1 MANEKR
7 FGCLG
12 ILLTAVLCFSLL
24 FNLIFILGGAASVA
38 SHRLAF
44 RESLVSEAT
53 TPGLKSKV
61 AVIRLGGLISSFEPG
76 AVGDSM
82 VDDIKLQLKHAVEDA
97 DVRAIV
103 LAIDSP
109 GGEVT
114 ASDIIYNAVKDTDG
128 KKPVIVSMGS
138 VAASGGYYIACGA
151 RHIVAHDTTFTGS
164 IGVIMQTLNYAD
176 LFGKV
181 GLEMVTFKS
190 GKFKDMLSGS
200 RVLSPEEKEY
210 VQNLVMQTYGK
221 FVGIVASQRK
231 LPEAEL
237 RAGVADGRVI
247 SGRDALTAKL
257 IDQIGDF
264 EAAVKMAQE
273 VGGIPGSA
281 VVRYELPPSIGRYL
295 RMLGKAEAP
304 KKLEVTVGP
313 QTGYNLQ
320 PGRIYLLPGIF
331 AP

>member
-7 FGCLG
+7 FGCFG
-12 ILLTAVLCFSLL
+12 ILLFVVLCFSLL
-24 FNLIFILGGAASVA
+24 FNLITLLGGASGTTRF
-38 SHRLAF
+38 H
-44 RESLVSEAT
+44 EQIVSKPAAPNVT
-53 TPGLKSKV
+53 SKV
-61 AVIRLGGLISSFEPG
+61 AVIKLSGLISSFEPG
-76 AVGDSM
+76 VVGDSM
-82 VDDIKLQLKHAVEDA
+82 VEDIKLQLQHAVDDA
-97 DVRAIV
+97 EVRAIV

-114 ASDIIYNAVKDTDG
+114 ASDIIFNAVK
-128 KKPVIVSMGS
+128 KANASKPVVVSMGS
-138 VAASGGYYIACGA
+138 LAASGGYYIACGA
-151 RHIVAHDTTFTGS
+151 KHIVAHDTTFTGS

-221 FVGIVASQRK
+221 FVGIVATQRN
-231 LPEAEL
+231 LPEADL
-237 RAGVADGRVI
+237 RAGVADGRVM
-247 SGRDALTAKL
+247 SGRDAFAAKL
-257 IDQIGDF
+257 VDQIGDF
-264 EAAVKMAQE
+264 DDAVKKAQE
-273 VGGIPGSA
+273 LGGIPGSV
-281 VVRYELPPSIGRYL
+281 VVRYELPASFGRYL

-304 KKLEVTVGP
+304 KKIEVSVGP
-313 QTGYNLQ
+313 QTGYNLL

-331 AP
+331 AR